1 MHIWLANHPPVS
13 IWPERKE
20 REGER
25 HVAGSHI
32 PFLLEKY
39 KALWPHV
46 RCQRKPVFILKQKQT
61 LTQLST
67 PKHIHPHSWRLHTEY
82 YCSWLQLFWLESL
95 RGKANTQV
103 TPLHVSVKIPLFSAN
118 YSSLSHYWPLFL
130 SCWVKCGWAY
140 LGLAKLNGCYLA
152 WPAGE
157 LCITHLDLK
166 TSYFPLIIV
175 FLTPAIIQ
183 RKKKRMIRKMCV
195 IEQQRILTY
204 SFMVF
209 FSGRH
214 TSMQD
219 YTCMATHTH
228 TFLSVQSSWK

>member
-1 MHIWLANHPPVS
+1 MHGTLDVSHREWWPLSHREKHAGKKVPCQMKWACIPDNWLCISDSKNHPPVS

-46 RCQRKPVFILKQKQT
+46 RCQSKPVFILKQKQT

-82 YCSWLQLFWLESL
+82 YCSWLQLFWLRSL
-95 RGKANTQV
+95 RGEASTQV
-103 TPLHVSVKIPLFSAN
+103 TLLHVSVKTPLFSAN

-130 SCWVKCGWAY
+130 SCWVKCGWA
-140 LGLAKLNGCYLA
+140 
-152 WPAGE
+152 
-157 LCITHLDLK
+157 
-166 TSYFPLIIV
+166 
-175 FLTPAIIQ
+175 
-183 RKKKRMIRKMCV
+183 
-195 IEQQRILTY
+195 
-204 SFMVF
+204 
-209 FSGRH
+209 
-214 TSMQD
+214 
-219 YTCMATHTH
+219 
-228 TFLSVQSSWK
+228 